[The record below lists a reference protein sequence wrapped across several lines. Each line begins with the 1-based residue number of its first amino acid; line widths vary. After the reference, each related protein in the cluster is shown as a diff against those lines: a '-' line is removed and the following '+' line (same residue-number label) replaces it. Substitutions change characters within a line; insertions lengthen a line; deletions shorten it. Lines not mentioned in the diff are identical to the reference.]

1 MSNIQGLIKKY
12 ETPTKAEKTT
22 NEYNKKIRLEI
33 ACKNRHLI
41 LDQLLLEI
49 PFHLNQSQVQQIRY
63 WIDTFNKD
71 FKNFHRQSSNETII
85 LALIFIQRKK
95 VNPRLQ
101 VTKYTISKK
110 YNLTTPIFE
119 VIQNKLIFQL
129 MKTTPLTYTQ
139 AKHYNHDILVKKGY

>member
-1 MSNIQGLIKKY
+1 MSNIKGLIKKY

-95 VNPRLQ
+95 VNPRLH